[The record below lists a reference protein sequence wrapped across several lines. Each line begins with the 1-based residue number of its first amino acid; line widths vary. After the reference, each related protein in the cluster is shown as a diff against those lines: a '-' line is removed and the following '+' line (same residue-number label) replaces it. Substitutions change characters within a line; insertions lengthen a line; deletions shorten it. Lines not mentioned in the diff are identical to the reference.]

1 MAYPAEEMRAWRIRT
16 GRTKNLSIPVGV
28 LSELLA
34 HPDARLV
41 LRKHLGLDLVLA
53 IKKAPLVTKKQEGTQ

>member
-16 GRTKNLSIPVGV
+16 GRTKTVALPVGV

-53 IKKAPLVTKKQEGTQ
+53 IKNSPKA